1 MTSIVPGI
9 VLYMQLL
16 EWEAPVTL
24 FTMMHPPPYSQVFKS
39 IPYCIQL
46 AGGPYIETHKA
57 VVDAFRPPQDKRK
70 PKEQQ

>member
-1 MTSIVPGI
+1 
-9 VLYMQLL
+9 
-16 EWEAPVTL
+16 
-24 FTMMHPPPYSQVFKS
+24 MHTPPYAQVFKS